1 MSRSRTPFEGAAEE
15 LNMTVDRTVT
25 LRNWFDPPHN
35 RSGFC
40 RVRELVPTACI
51 PRDARDPAPLP
62 AEPRDLDGLQIAGNG
77 GALVGLA
84 EYLERSCTDGFIVLR
99 GGAVAYER
107 YWGALQRATTHLLHS
122 VSKSYCAALAG
133 VLIGQGRLAPEQSVT
148 QLVPGLRGT
157 SFDGATVRHLLD
169 MRAGTHCPEDYDAT
183 DLDAPFCIYALQA
196 GYAPLDGLEPTG
208 ILGHMRTLTNAR
220 PHGGPFEYRSV
231 LTNVLALVLETV
243 ADTPYPELL
252 ARELW
257 APLRPEYD
265 AEIMLDPFGFP
276 PVEGGM
282 CCTLRDMARLGE
294 AYRGDGLLSG
304 TPVIPADW
312 VHDTRHGDDGA
323 LRAYAQSGPERLFP
337 FTMYRNGWWIIER
350 DRSLAALGIHGQMIY
365 VDRAAELTVARLASE
380 PQPDTGQTRATLLQ
394 AADAI
399 VGATS

>member
-1 MSRSRTPFEGAAEE
+1 MPVART
-15 LNMTVDRTVT
+15 LT
-25 LRNWFDPPHN
+25 LRNWFDPPHS
-35 RSGFC
+35 RDGFC
-40 RVRELVPTACI
+40 RVRELVPTARI
-51 PRDARDPAPLP
+51 PRGAGDPAPLP
-62 AEPRDLDGLQIAGNG
+62 AEPRDLDALQIAGDDG
-77 GALVGLA
+77 SPVGLA
-84 EYLERSCTDGFIVLR
+84 EYLERSCTDGFIVVR

-133 VLIGQGRLAPEQSVT
+133 ILIGQGLFVPEDAVT
-148 QLVPGLRGT
+148 DLVPGLRGT

-169 MRAGTHCPEDYDAT
+169 MRAGTYCPEDYDTT
-183 DLDAPFCIYALQA
+183 DQDAPFQIYAMQA
-196 GYAPLDGLEPTG
+196 GYAPLDGLEPVG

-231 LTNVLALVLETV
+231 LTNVLALALETV
-243 ADTPYPELL
+243 ADTPFPELL

-265 AEIMLDPFGFP
+265 AEIMLDAFGFP

-304 TPVIPADW
+304 TPLIPANW
-312 VHDTRHGDDGA
+312 VRDTRYGDDSA
-323 LRAYAQSGPERLFP
+323 LRAYAQSGSERLFP
-337 FTMYRNGWWIIER
+337 FTMYRNGWWVIER
-350 DRSLAALGIHGQMIY
+350 DRTFAALGIHGQMIY
-365 VDRAAELTVARLASE
+365 VDRDAGLTMARLGSE
-380 PQPDTGQTRATLLQ
+380 PQPDTGLTRTVLLR

-399 VGATS
+399 VGATN